1 MASIETRTNSDQ
13 SVSHRV
19 RFRHQGKNVPKTFDT
34 RAAAEEFKAAVEL
47 LGPDRAIAL
56 LDSPD
61 PVARERTRTLGQQV
75 AHHIDHLTGIEEGTR
90 RKYRKIAAAR
100 IDAHP
105 IGRTLLTDITRDDV
119 SRWVNAQTGAP
130 KTIRNAHSLLS
141 GALSSAVRDG
151 LMPGNVAKGVRL
163 PKRDADTEEH
173 VYLTHEE
180 FGTLLAM
187 LPEHYRPFTVFLVG
201 TGVRFSEASALRAKD
216 VNLRDSSAYIR
227 QAWKDTSGAGYKLG
241 APKTTKSRRT
251 IGLPP
256 QIVAMLDRVMAGRK
270 PDEYVFV
277 NRRGNPIR
285 NGVFHESAWQRV
297 MDELE
302 ATVGK
307 RPRVHDLRHTY
318 ASWAIS
324 AGIPLPVIQ
333 RQMGH
338 ESIQTT
344 VDTYGALVRSDLDA
358 LALTIG
364 RGLPQLE
371 AY

>member
-1 MASIETRTNSDQ
+1 
-13 SVSHRV
+13 
-19 RFRHQGKNVPKTFDT
+19 
-34 RAAAEEFKAAVEL
+34 
-47 LGPDRAIAL
+47 
-56 LDSPD
+56 
-61 PVARERTRTLGQQV
+61 
-75 AHHIDHLTGIEEGTR
+75 
-90 RKYRKIAAAR
+90 
-100 IDAHP
+100 
-105 IGRTLLTDITRDDV
+105 
-119 SRWVNAQTGAP
+119 
-130 KTIRNAHSLLS
+130 
-141 GALSSAVRDG
+141 
-151 LMPGNVAKGVRL
+151 
-163 PKRDADTEEH
+163 
-173 VYLTHEE
+173 
-180 FGTLLAM
+180 
-187 LPEHYRPFTVFLVG
+187 
-201 TGVRFSEASALRAKD
+201 
-216 VNLRDSSAYIR
+216 
-227 QAWKDTSGAGYKLG
+227 
-241 APKTTKSRRT
+241 
-251 IGLPP
+251 
-256 QIVAMLDRVMAGRK
+256 MLDRVMAGRK